1 MGRAAR
7 LPLIQWFYR
16 IGKRAARPMLWSQK
30 CLKNCRSLL
39 HLQVTATFTQKHWY
53 GVQKLSYSLSPTRL
67 HPSTVRKSSIK
78 HRAEYSFSSSVPE
91 PITISSSV
99 PEPITMSTPGEDVTT
114 DYPIDK
120 EVTTIY
126 TDSLAK
132 WTQLVDLLAS
142 TYPDIHQIMRA
153 RNTNTNKAFSDTG
166 LYLKVIDSTENVS
179 WETYKQYLE
188 QNISYTPYLATE
200 DILTVMTG
208 VNKLK
213 TSTNQAEDLNH
224 SSPLRPTTKRSADET
239 TYTSFMPVP
248 SPTGAAGVA
257 SLENILEGQS
267 SAYDGVTSH
276 SPTSEI
282 SCSTSIHGHESTTT
296 FTYPEQQGK
305 YYVQM
310 KVFKFADVL
319 SVSPEKLWTKALQD
333 MKFVISDRAEDEITK
348 HTMNLVS
355 AVHRHSRDHPKT
367 AQSVKRKRND
377 SFPLNDCTDK
387 RILVWD
393 EPNYTRE
400 NLETIKMLFSGDN
413 TPANVKY
420 ENQVVIEKTPL
431 LITTNTDVFP
441 TSDDFNKRMVRYRWT
456 QLPSTD
462 EDHDTG
468 GRNFLALTK
477 TTSNSI
483 PWRYQ
488 NYSLFMI
495 YIKYTYHAYKYIPT
509 N

>member
-1 MGRAAR
+1 MD
-7 LPLIQWFYR
+7 P
-16 IGKRAARPMLWSQK
+16 IG
-30 CLKNCRSLL
+30 
-39 HLQVTATFTQKHWY
+39 
-53 GVQKLSYSLSPTRL
+53 
-67 HPSTVRKSSIK
+67 
-78 HRAEYSFSSSVPE
+78 
-91 PITISSSV
+91 
-99 PEPITMSTPGEDVTT
+99 TT

-153 RNTNTNKAFSDTG
+153 RNTNTNKAFSDIWTQMRG
-166 LYLKVIDSTENVS
+166 LYLKVIDSTENVSWETYKQYLEQNISYLKVIDSTENVS

-213 TSTNQAEDLNH
+213 TSTNQAEDLN
-224 SSPLRPTTKRSADET
+224 
-239 TYTSFMPVP
+239 
-248 SPTGAAGVA
+248 
-257 SLENILEGQS
+257 
-267 SAYDGVTSH
+267 
-276 SPTSEI
+276 
-282 SCSTSIHGHESTTT
+282 HGHESTTT

-367 AQSVKRKRND
+367 AQSVKRKR
-377 SFPLNDCTDK
+377 F
-387 RILVWD
+387 
-393 EPNYTRE
+393 
-400 NLETIKMLFSGDN
+400 
-413 TPANVKY
+413 
-420 ENQVVIEKTPL
+420 
-431 LITTNTDVFP
+431 TN
-441 TSDDFNKRMVRYRWT
+441 W
-456 QLPSTD
+456 
-462 EDHDTG
+462 
-468 GRNFLALTK
+468 
-477 TTSNSI
+477 
-483 PWRYQ
+483 
-488 NYSLFMI
+488 
-495 YIKYTYHAYKYIPT
+495 
-509 N
+509 